1 MKGVFQHCGEKH
13 LQCDVVEFDFRHYH
27 RDVTDFAHTAHAL
40 NGISGKRL
48 TDRRTDIRPNF
59 QA

>member
-1 MKGVFQHCGEKH
+1 MEGVYQHCGEKH
-13 LQCDVVEFDFRHYH
+13 LQCDVVEFDFRQNY
-27 RDVTDFAHTAHAL
+27 RDVTDFAHAAQAL

-48 TDRRTDIRPNF
+48 TYRRTGIRPNL